1 MMHPGAIRKQ
11 AKGNV
16 LVKSYGLW
24 KLHMGGKKGPLAC
37 LGFSSRENLQWFY
50 QLGGCFTVQK
60 D

>member
-24 KLHMGGKKGPLAC
+24 KLHMGGEKRTISL
-37 LGFSSRENLQWFY
+37 LRI
-50 QLGGCFTVQK
+50 
-60 D
+60 